1 MFSKANKQSQS
12 TVSLDGSK
20 PVSKTSVPSIISP
33 DLRIN
38 GDMVCSGDIQID
50 GWVEGDI
57 QSRNVTVGEG
67 ATVHGAVQAENVKIC
82 GIVNGQIRADNVV
95 LEKSARVTG
104 DILHKSLSIEQG
116 AFLEG
121 MCKRI
126 DSSPASACSTTR
138 TCWPSRS
145 ARPKTAS
152 SASATANRWSRPT
165 RPWSTDGAARRKAC
179 HIETSS
185 RR

>member
-1 MFSKANKQSQS
+1 MFSKANKQGQS
-12 TVSLDGSK
+12 TSVLDGSSK
-20 PVSKTSVPSIISP
+20 PSSKASVPSIISP

-57 QSRNVTVGEG
+57 QSRNVVVGEG
-67 ATVHGAVQAENVKIC
+67 ATVHGAIQAENVRIC
-82 GIVNGQIRADNVV
+82 GIINGQIRADNVT
-95 LEKSARVTG
+95 LEKTARVTG

-126 DSSPASACSTTR
+126 EASPTQQIENRSLTKPLDKPKDRIVGLSSSEPLI
-138 TCWPSRS
+138 
-145 ARPKTAS
+145 
-152 SASATANRWSRPT
+152 AT
-165 RPWSTDGAARRKAC
+165 DKAAVN
-179 HIETSS
+179 
-185 RR
+185 

>member
-1 MFSKANKQSQS
+1 MFSKANKQAQS
-12 TVSLDGSK
+12 SSVLDGGK
-20 PVSKTSVPSIISP
+20 PVSKSSVPSIISP

-57 QSRNVTVGEG
+57 QSRNVVVGEA
-67 ATVHGAVQAENVKIC
+67 ATVHGALQAENVRIC
-82 GIVNGQIRADNVV
+82 GIVNGQIRADNVI

-126 DSSPASACSTTR
+126 DSSVAQQVENRALLTKMP
-138 TCWPSRS
+138 
-145 ARPKTAS
+145 PKDRVIGLGNTEPLV
-152 SASATANRWSRPT
+152 PT
-165 RPWSTDGAARRKAC
+165 DKAAVN
-179 HIETSS
+179 
-185 RR
+185 

>member
-1 MFSKANKQSQS
+1 MFSKANKQAQS
-12 TVSLDGSK
+12 SSVLDGGK
-20 PVSKTSVPSIISP
+20 PVSKSSVPSIISP

-57 QSRNVTVGEG
+57 QSRNVVVGEA
-67 ATVHGAVQAENVKIC
+67 ATVHGALQAENVRIC
-82 GIVNGQIRADNVV
+82 GIVNGQIRADNVI

-126 DSSPASACSTTR
+126 DSSVAQQVENRALLTKMPPKDRVIGLGSTE
-138 TCWPSRS
+138 PLV
-145 ARPKTAS
+145 
-152 SASATANRWSRPT
+152 PT
-165 RPWSTDGAARRKAC
+165 DKAAVN
-179 HIETSS
+179 
-185 RR
+185 

>member
-1 MFSKANKQSQS
+1 MFSKANKQGQS
-12 TVSLDGSK
+12 SSVLDGGK
-20 PVSKTSVPSIISP
+20 PVSKSSVPSIISP

-57 QSRNVTVGEG
+57 QSRNVVVGEG
-67 ATVHGAVQAENVKIC
+67 ATVHGAIQGENVRIC
-82 GIVNGQIRADNVV
+82 GIINGQIRADNVT
-95 LEKSARVTG
+95 LEKTARVTG

-126 DSSPASACSTTR
+126 DSSVATPGENRALLPKMPPKDRVIGLSSSSTEPLIPTDKASV
-138 TCWPSRS
+138 
-145 ARPKTAS
+145 
-152 SASATANRWSRPT
+152 N
-165 RPWSTDGAARRKAC
+165 
-179 HIETSS
+179 
-185 RR
+185 

>member
-1 MFSKANKQSQS
+1 MFSKANKQGQS
-12 TVSLDGSK
+12 TSVSDGSSK
-20 PVSKTSVPSIISP
+20 PASKASVPSIISP

-57 QSRNVTVGEG
+57 QSRNVVVGEG
-67 ATVHGAVQAENVKIC
+67 ATVHGAIQAENVRIC
-82 GIVNGQIRADNVV
+82 GIINGQIRADNVT

-126 DSSPASACSTTR
+126 DSSPATATFDKPLLAKPAPAPKDRVIGLGSSTTEPLIP
-138 TCWPSRS
+138 TD
-145 ARPKTAS
+145 KAS
-152 SASATANRWSRPT
+152 VN
-165 RPWSTDGAARRKAC
+165 
-179 HIETSS
+179 
-185 RR
+185 

>member
-1 MFSKANKQSQS
+1 MFSKANKQGQS
-12 TVSLDGSK
+12 ASVLDGSR
-20 PVSKTSVPSIISP
+20 PVTKSSVPSIISP

-57 QSRNVTVGEG
+57 QSRNVVVGEG
-67 ATVHGAVQAENVKIC
+67 ATVHGAVQAENVRIC
-82 GIVNGQIRADNVV
+82 GIVNGQIRADNVT

-126 DSSPASACSTTR
+126 DSSQASAIE
-138 TCWPSRS
+138 P
-145 ARPKTAS
+145 RPLLAPTKPKDRVIGLS
-152 SASATANRWSRPT
+152 NSEPLIAT
-165 RPWSTDGAARRKAC
+165 DKAVVN
-179 HIETSS
+179 
-185 RR
+185 

>member
-1 MFSKANKQSQS
+1 MFSKANKQGHQS
-12 TVSLDGSK
+12 TSSLDGSK
-20 PVSKTSVPSIISP
+20 PVTKASVPSIISP

-57 QSRNVTVGEG
+57 QSRNVVVGEG
-67 ATVHGAVQAENVKIC
+67 ATVHGAVQAENVRIC
-82 GIVNGQIRADNVV
+82 GIVNGQIRADNVT

-126 DSSPASACSTTR
+126 DSSPAV
-138 TCWPSRS
+138 PSLDKGS
-145 ARPKTAS
+145 LLAKPLGAPKDRIIGLGNTEPLV
-152 SASATANRWSRPT
+152 AT
-165 RPWSTDGAARRKAC
+165 DKAVVN
-179 HIETSS
+179 
-185 RR
+185 

>member
-12 TVSLDGSK
+12 TSVLDGSSK
-20 PVSKTSVPSIISP
+20 PVSKASVPSIISP

-57 QSRNVTVGEG
+57 QSRNVTVGEA

-95 LEKSARVTG
+95 LEKTARVTG

-126 DSSPASACSTTR
+126 DSTPAAAHEKGSFLAK
-138 TCWPSRS
+138 PV
-145 ARPKTAS
+145 
-152 SASATANRWSRPT
+152 
-165 RPWSTDGAARRKAC
+165 GA
-179 HIETSS
+179 
-185 RR
+185 

>member
-1 MFSKANKQSQS
+1 MFSKANKQGQS
-12 TVSLDGSK
+12 TSALDASK
-20 PVSKTSVPSIISP
+20 PASKASVPSIISP

-95 LEKSARVTG
+95 LEKTARVTG

-126 DSSPASACSTTR
+126 DST
-138 TCWPSRS
+138 PS
-145 ARPKTAS
+145 S
-152 SASATANRWSRPT
+152 SALDKGSFLAKPVGAPKDRVIGLGNTEPLVAT
-165 RPWSTDGAARRKAC
+165 DKAVVN
-179 HIETSS
+179 
-185 RR
+185 

>member
-1 MFSKANKQSQS
+1 MFSKANKQGHQS
-12 TVSLDGSK
+12 TSSLDSSK
-20 PVSKTSVPSIISP
+20 PVSKASVPSIISP

-57 QSRNVTVGEG
+57 QSRNVVVGEG
-67 ATVHGAVQAENVKIC
+67 ATVHGAVQAENVRIC
-82 GIVNGQIRADNVV
+82 GIVNGQVRADNVT

-126 DSSPASACSTTR
+126 DSSPAV
-138 TCWPSRS
+138 PSLDKGNLL
-145 ARPKTAS
+145 AKPVGAPKDRIIGLGNTEPLV
-152 SASATANRWSRPT
+152 AT
-165 RPWSTDGAARRKAC
+165 DKAVVN
-179 HIETSS
+179 
-185 RR
+185 

>member
-12 TVSLDGSK
+12 TAALDGGKPASK
-20 PVSKTSVPSIISP
+20 ASVPSIISP

-57 QSRNVTVGEG
+57 QSRNVVVGEG
-67 ATVHGAVQAENVKIC
+67 ATVHGAVQAENVRIC
-82 GIVNGQIRADNVV
+82 GIVNGQIRADNVT

-126 DSSPASACSTTR
+126 DSSANGAIEP
-138 TCWPSRS
+138 
-145 ARPKTAS
+145 RPLLPKDKPKDRVIGLGNS
-152 SASATANRWSRPT
+152 EPLSAT
-165 RPWSTDGAARRKAC
+165 DKA
-179 HIETSS
+179 SVN
-185 RR
+185 

>member
-1 MFSKANKQSQS
+1 MFSKANKQGQS
-12 TVSLDGSK
+12 ATVLDGSK
-20 PVSKTSVPSIISP
+20 PATKASVPSIISP

-67 ATVHGAVQAENVKIC
+67 ATVHGAVQAENVRIC
-82 GIVNGQIRADNVV
+82 GIINGQIRADNVV
-95 LEKSARVTG
+95 LEKTARVTG

-126 DSSPASACSTTR
+126 DSSPV
-138 TCWPSRS
+138 
-145 ARPKTAS
+145 
-152 SASATANRWSRPT
+152 SATLDKNLLAKPLGAPKDRVIGLSNSEPLIPT
-165 RPWSTDGAARRKAC
+165 DKAVVN
-179 HIETSS
+179 
-185 RR
+185 

>member
-1 MFSKANKQSQS
+1 MFSKANKQGQS
-12 TVSLDGSK
+12 TSVLDGSSK
-20 PVSKTSVPSIISP
+20 PSSKASVPSIISP

-57 QSRNVTVGEG
+57 QSRNVVVGEG
-67 ATVHGAVQAENVKIC
+67 ATVHGAIQAENVRIC
-82 GIVNGQIRADNVV
+82 GIVNGQIRADNVT

-126 DSSPASACSTTR
+126 DSTP
-138 TCWPSRS
+138 
-145 ARPKTAS
+145 
-152 SASATANRWSRPT
+152 ATAIEPRPLLAPSKPKDRVMGLGNT
-165 RPWSTDGAARRKAC
+165 EPLIATDKA
-179 HIETSS
+179 SVN
-185 RR
+185 

>member
-1 MFSKANKQSQS
+1 ME
-12 TVSLDGSK
+12 GGK
-20 PVSKTSVPSIISP
+20 PVSKASVPSIISP

-57 QSRNVTVGEG
+57 QSRNVVVGEA
-67 ATVHGAVQAENVKIC
+67 ATVHGAVQAENVRIC
-82 GIVNGQIRADNVV
+82 GIVNGQIRADNVT

-126 DSSPASACSTTR
+126 DSSPAASIE
-138 TCWPSRS
+138 
-145 ARPKTAS
+145 ARPLLAKDKPKDRVVGLGNAEPLT
-152 SASATANRWSRPT
+152 PT
-165 RPWSTDGAARRKAC
+165 DKAAVN
-179 HIETSS
+179 
-185 RR
+185 

>member
-1 MFSKANKQSQS
+1 MFSKANKQGQS
-12 TVSLDGSK
+12 TSMMDHGSSSK
-20 PVSKTSVPSIISP
+20 PVTKASVPSIISP

-126 DSSPASACSTTR
+126 DSSPATAALEKSLLAKPVGAPKDRVIGLGNTEPLATTD
-138 TCWPSRS
+138 
-145 ARPKTAS
+145 K
-152 SASATANRWSRPT
+152 
-165 RPWSTDGAARRKAC
+165 AAVN
-179 HIETSS
+179 
-185 RR
+185 

>member
-1 MFSKANKQSQS
+1 MFSKANKQGQS
-12 TVSLDGSK
+12 TAAVDHSSR
-20 PVSKTSVPSIISP
+20 PVTKASVPSIISP

-57 QSRNVTVGEG
+57 QSRNVTIGEG
-67 ATVHGAVQAENVKIC
+67 ATVHGAVQAERVKIC

-95 LEKSARVTG
+95 LEKTARVTG

-126 DSSPASACSTTR
+126 DSSPAT
-138 TCWPSRS
+138 PSLEKS
-145 ARPKTAS
+145 LLAKP
-152 SASATANRWSRPT
+152 ASAPKDRIIGLGNAEPLIPT
-165 RPWSTDGAARRKAC
+165 DKAVVN
-179 HIETSS
+179 
-185 RR
+185 

>member
-1 MFSKANKQSQS
+1 MFSKANKQGQS
-12 TVSLDGSK
+12 TAVLDGGK
-20 PVSKTSVPSIISP
+20 PVSKSSVPSIISP

-57 QSRNVTVGEG
+57 QSRNVVVGEG
-67 ATVHGAVQAENVKIC
+67 ATVHGAVQAENVRIC
-82 GIVNGQIRADNVV
+82 GIINGQIRADNVI
-95 LEKSARVTG
+95 LEKTARVTG

-126 DSSPASACSTTR
+126 DSSPNAVIE
-138 TCWPSRS
+138 P
-145 ARPKTAS
+145 RPLLAQSKPKDRVIGLGNTEPLI
-152 SASATANRWSRPT
+152 PT
-165 RPWSTDGAARRKAC
+165 DKAVVN
-179 HIETSS
+179 
-185 RR
+185 

>member
-1 MFSKANKQSQS
+1 MDGGKPASKASI
-12 TVSLDGSK
+12 
-20 PVSKTSVPSIISP
+20 PSIISP

-38 GDMVCSGDIQID
+38 GDMVCSGDIQVD

-57 QSRNVTVGEG
+57 QSRNVVIGEG
-67 ATVHGAVQAENVKIC
+67 ATVHGAIQGENVRIC
-82 GIVNGQIRADNVV
+82 GIVNGQIRADNVT

-126 DSSPASACSTTR
+126 DSTPTAQIEHRPMAPKDKPKDRVMGLGSTTE
-138 TCWPSRS
+138 PLV
-145 ARPKTAS
+145 
-152 SASATANRWSRPT
+152 AT
-165 RPWSTDGAARRKAC
+165 DKAAVN
-179 HIETSS
+179 
-185 RR
+185 

>member
-1 MFSKANKQSQS
+1 MFSKANKQGQS
-12 TVSLDGSK
+12 TSVLDGGK
-20 PVSKTSVPSIISP
+20 PVSKSSVPSIISP

-57 QSRNVTVGEG
+57 QSRNVVVGEG
-67 ATVHGAVQAENVKIC
+67 ATVHGAVQAENVRIC
-82 GIVNGQIRADNVV
+82 GIINGQIRADNVT
-95 LEKSARVTG
+95 LEKTARVTG

-126 DSSPASACSTTR
+126 DSSA
-138 TCWPSRS
+138 
-145 ARPKTAS
+145 
-152 SASATANRWSRPT
+152 ATAIEPRPLLAAMKPKDRVLGLGNT
-165 RPWSTDGAARRKAC
+165 EPLIATDKAVVN
-179 HIETSS
+179 
-185 RR
+185 

>member
-1 MFSKANKQSQS
+1 MFSKASKQGHAP
-12 TVSLDGSK
+12 SLDGSK
-20 PVSKTSVPSIISP
+20 PASKASIPSIISP

-57 QSRNVTVGEG
+57 QSRNVVIGEG
-67 ATVHGAVQAENVKIC
+67 ATVHGAIQGENVRIC
-82 GIVNGQIRADNVV
+82 GIVNGQIRADNVT

-126 DSSPASACSTTR
+126 DSTPAAQIEHRPMMPKVAPKDRVIGLGSSSPEPLVAAD
-138 TCWPSRS
+138 
-145 ARPKTAS
+145 KTVV
-152 SASATANRWSRPT
+152 N
-165 RPWSTDGAARRKAC
+165 
-179 HIETSS
+179 
-185 RR
+185 

>member
-1 MFSKANKQSQS
+1 MFSKANKQGQS
-12 TVSLDGSK
+12 TSVLDGSSSK
-20 PVSKTSVPSIISP
+20 PNSKASVPSIISP

-57 QSRNVTVGEG
+57 QSRNVVVGEG
-67 ATVHGAVQAENVKIC
+67 ATVHGAVQAENVRIC
-82 GIVNGQIRADNVV
+82 GIINGQIRADNVT
-95 LEKSARVTG
+95 LEKTARVTG

-126 DSSPASACSTTR
+126 DSNPVGALE
-138 TCWPSRS
+138 
-145 ARPKTAS
+145 ARPLMAPTKPKDRVIGLGNTEPLI
-152 SASATANRWSRPT
+152 AT
-165 RPWSTDGAARRKAC
+165 DKAVVN
-179 HIETSS
+179 
-185 RR
+185 